1 MFRFYVNGKEYQEE
15 KDMKLLR
22 FLRDKLHLTSVKDG
36 CSEGACGTCHVLI
49 DGKAQKACIPSLSM
63 MEGRHIITVEGL
75 SEEEKEIY
83 DRAFGEAGLLIRIRI
98 LPALRRPMRSATIS
112 AAVQAT
118 KKS

>member
-1 MFRFYVNGKEYQEE
+1 MFSFYVNGKEYQEE

-75 SEEEKEIY
+75 SEKEKRFMTGRSEKQAQCSA
-83 DRAFGEAGLLIRIRI
+83 DSVF
-98 LPALRRPMRSATIS
+98 PAW
-112 AAVQAT
+112 
-118 KKS
+118 